1 MKALAL
7 TAHNVAEKRIKE
19 YLERNASDTL
29 AYKIN
34 NGTPTTKDGKQL
46 IMRKTLQGFFKWA
59 TTEARKLAEKGA
71 NFACV
76 DDQTV
81 FGWAIHYFEEEAI
94 GGELFNQDGTPYQA
108 PKPEPKA
115 PTKPTQKTEAP
126 KTEQVQMRILDI
138 PAPDP
143 EPKKATI
150 IPMPTPKPEQKPTKK
165 KATDTDQIS
174 LFDLF

>member
-7 TAHNVAEKRIKE
+7 TAHNVAEQRIKE
-19 YLERNASDTL
+19 YLEQNASDTL

-34 NGTPTTKDGKQL
+34 NGTPLTKDGKQL
-46 IMRKTLQGFFKWA
+46 VMRKTLQGFFKYA

-81 FGWAIHYFEEEAI
+81 FGWAIHYFEEESI
-94 GGELFNQDGTPYQA
+94 GGELFNPDGTPYQA
-108 PKPEPKA
+108 PKPQPKA
-115 PTKPTQKTEAP
+115 LTKPTQTP
-126 KTEQVQMRILDI
+126 KTEPEQLRILDT
-138 PAPDP
+138 PAHDP

-165 KATDTDQIS
+165 KSTDTAQIS